1 MLRLQFIRFRRARAI
16 GPLRRP
22 ALSLAPKSSSFDPD
36 VPPPAHALRALEA
49 SVRLKSFAR
58 AAEELGVSAS
68 AITQHVRTVEDW
80 VGKPL
85 FQRRGRFVVP
95 TDIAEAAMPSLRE
108 GFDRLLEGARLLRAS
123 DRKGH
128 VVSISAPPFFA
139 SKWLLHRLE
148 RFRESHP
155 AYEVWVSADARLV
168 DFSTTD
174 VDIAIRYGPGGYAG
188 LTAEQIM
195 AETVLPVAA
204 PEFIARFGPFN
215 RPADLLNARLLH
227 DTGADNDPSCPTW
240 WTWFDSRGL
249 DDLRALEGP
258 RYNDP
263 SLVVDEAVAGKGIA
277 LAKRAVADADIR
289 AGHLV
294 PLLNDA
300 TALGFVYW
308 LVWPRGRTLPAPV
321 RAFIAWMR
329 QETQRGFVSDGEG
342 I

>member
-1 MLRLQFIRFRRARAI
+1 M
-16 GPLRRP
+16 
-22 ALSLAPKSSSFDPD
+22 STKSNLADKDQ
-36 VPPPAHALRALEA
+36 PPPAHALRALEA

-68 AITQHVRTVEDW
+68 AVTQHIRTVEDW

-139 SKWLLHRLE
+139 SKWLLNRLE
-148 RFRESHP
+148 RFRDAYP
-155 AYEVWVSADARLV
+155 GYEVWVSADASLV

-174 VDIAIRYGPGGYAG
+174 IDIAVRYGPGGYAG
-188 LTAEQIM
+188 LTAEQVM
-195 AETVLPVAA
+195 TECVLPVAS
-204 PEFIARFGPFN
+204 PDFIARFGPFA
-215 RPADLLNARLLH
+215 RPEDLLDARLLH
-227 DTGADNDPSCPTW
+227 DAGVDNDPSCPTW
-240 WTWFDSRGL
+240 WNWFDARGF
-249 DDLRALEGP
+249 DDLRALDGP

-263 SLVVDEAVAGKGIA
+263 SLVVDEAAAGKGVA
-277 LAKRAVADADIR
+277 LVKRAVADGDIR
-289 AGHLV
+289 AGRLV
-294 PLLNDA
+294 PLLND
-300 TALGFVYW
+300 TTPLGFVYW
-308 LVWPRGRTLPAPV
+308 LVWPRGRTLPPPV

>member
-1 MLRLQFIRFRRARAI
+1 M
-16 GPLRRP
+16 PV
-22 ALSLAPKSSSFDPD
+22 KSATPDPD
-36 VPPPAHALRALEA
+36 TPPPPHALRALEA

-85 FQRRGRFVVP
+85 FQRRGRYVVP

-108 GFDRLLEGARLLRAS
+108 GFDRLLEGTRMLRAS

-139 SKWLLHRLE
+139 SKWLLPRLA
-148 RFRESHP
+148 RFREANP
-155 AYEVWVSADARLV
+155 AYEIWVSADARLV

-188 LTAEQIM
+188 LVAEQLM
-195 AETVLPVAA
+195 PECVLPVAS
-204 PEFIARFGPFN
+204 PDFVSQFGPFK
-215 RPADLLNARLLH
+215 RPADLLDMRLLH
-227 DTGADNDPSCPTW
+227 DMGAENDPSCPNW
-240 WTWFDSRGL
+240 WNWFDARGF
-249 DDLRALEGP
+249 DDLRTLEGP

-277 LAKRAVADADIR
+277 LAKRAVADGDIR
-289 AGHLV
+289 AGRLV
-294 PLLNDA
+294 PLLNDK
-300 TALGFVYW
+300 TPLGFVYW
-308 LVWPRGRTLPAPV
+308 LVWPRGRTLPPPV
-321 RAFIAWMR
+321 RAFITWMR
-329 QETQRGFVSDGEG
+329 LETQRGLFSDGEG